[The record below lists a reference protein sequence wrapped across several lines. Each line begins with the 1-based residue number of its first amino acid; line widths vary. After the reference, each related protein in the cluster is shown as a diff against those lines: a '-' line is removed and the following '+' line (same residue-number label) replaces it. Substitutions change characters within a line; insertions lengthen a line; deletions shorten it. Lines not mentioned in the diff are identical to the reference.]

1 MTAHDQL
8 HAQMAY
14 VKLLDVIRDVEQI
27 KDKDCMLIN
36 VQLTLCRLEDVLQKL
51 HWPTKEET

>member
-1 MTAHDQL
+1 MTAIDQL

-14 VKLLDVIRDVEQI
+14 VKLLDVLRDVEQI

-36 VQLTLCRLEDVLQKL
+36 VQLTLCRLEDVLQNYIGPLK
-51 HWPTKEET
+51 KE